1 MIVLI
6 ESTID
11 YTKDGEKKEPK
22 NQNIFKDYIT
32 FFFLFVSLYVFFF
45 FFAVVDVFCLSCLTF
60 LVVCA
65 RLQVIVTYQHTGEFG
80 ERLFFTTLLDNC
92 TIILICSDF
101 CICN

>member
-32 FFFLFVSLYVFFF
+32 FFFSVCLVVSFFF
-45 FFAVVDVFCLSCLTF
+45 FFS
-60 LVVCA
+60 A
-65 RLQVIVTYQHTGEFG
+65 R
-80 ERLFFTTLLDNC
+80 
-92 TIILICSDF
+92 
-101 CICN
+101 

>member
-32 FFFLFVSLYVFFF
+32 FFFPL
-45 FFAVVDVFCLSCLTF
+45 VDDFSLSCLTF